1 MFLELSKN
9 EIKDKLKN
17 KYFVFDN
24 KTLYDIINITYNN
37 TTNFI
42 ETLIK
47 GIITG
52 FETKDEIG
60 QINPLIWELGHV
72 AFFWLH
78 KTIFLIDTELF
89 EKTELYEKYIHITN
103 INISRDLFYSFFISR
118 KKIFV
123 IKLLNS

>member
-42 ETLIK
+42 ETLI
-47 GIITG
+47 
-52 FETKDEIG
+52 
-60 QINPLIWELGHV
+60 N
-72 AFFWLH
+72 
-78 KTIFLIDTELF
+78 
-89 EKTELYEKYIHITN
+89 
-103 INISRDLFYSFFISR
+103 
-118 KKIFV
+118 
-123 IKLLNS
+123 

>member
-72 AFFWLH
+72 AFF
-78 KTIFLIDTELF
+78 
-89 EKTELYEKYIHITN
+89 
-103 INISRDLFYSFFISR
+103 
-118 KKIFV
+118 
-123 IKLLNS
+123 LLKNNFSY